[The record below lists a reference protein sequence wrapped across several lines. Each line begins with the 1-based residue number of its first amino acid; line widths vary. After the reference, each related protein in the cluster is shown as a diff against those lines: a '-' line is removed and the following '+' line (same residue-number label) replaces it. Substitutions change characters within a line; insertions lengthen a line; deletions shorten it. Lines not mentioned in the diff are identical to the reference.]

1 MITLVLLIILIFV
14 HYQNIKMNISMNN
27 QFQKLLITKYSSRKD
42 YLKYLNEVNISLK
55 INKLLN
61 NKVSPNFPRL
71 INYKIF
77 NNLKEIEKTK
87 KNIKTKH
94 FIKYSKYLKTDT
106 KDLGI
111 LFRYYKLY
119 NTLNNLIKTYSFN
132 IDSIKSFL
140 FQITSSIY
148 CINSKLGFI
157 HSDIHSSNIMYN
169 IINESGY
176 WIYTYNKVEYY
187 VPNYGHQFYLI
198 DFGSVKKID
207 NKKVL
212 TSYDIIK
219 VIGLIIP
226 SKFSYLNLY
235 FISLIRNSDLD
246 FEKYFQMINTDFNS
260 IYKKAVFNFNTKKY
274 NPLLYKFINFIT
286 NNNYLN
292 KYNTKN
298 ILLFIELNKLLSE
311 HDTIYSQLM
320 IDTPYINYKHSKS
333 IEKLLNIYYNIIL
346 YSDEELTFNK
356 IINLTF
362 KDYKKKRR
370 GKCLGRFNLDY

>member
-1 MITLVLLIILIFV
+1 
-14 HYQNIKMNISMNN
+14 MNMNN

-77 NNLKEIEKTK
+77 NNLKEIEETK

-111 LFRYYKLY
+111 LFRYNELY

-148 CINSKLGFI
+148 CINSKIGFI

-219 VIGLIIP
+219 FMLILIP
-226 SKFSYLNLY
+226 SKFSHLNWY
-235 FISLIRNSDLD
+235 FIYLIRNTDLN

-260 IYKKAVFNFNTKKY
+260 IYKKAILNLNTKKY
-274 NPLLYKFINFIT
+274 NPLLYKFINFISK
-286 NNNYLN
+286 NNYLN

-320 IDTPYINYKHSKS
+320 IDTQYINYKHSKS

-346 YSDEELTFNK
+346 YSDEELTFDK

-362 KDYKKKRR
+362 KDYKKKRG